1 MALWVSGSCRRL
13 RNEAYGLRIVCFI
26 YVAFRTIGAQG
37 WWRSDVTRV
46 TDGLSRPGNVP
57 VTRATKRG
65 SFSAEN
71 GRNTGTR
78 QLWEELKLHQNPSAP
93 IILQLAIRHA
103 ACKYVTYMG
112 LGYCACGGD
121 SSCYL
126 NWEIPIG
133 MSATAPKTRY
143 CTISTYSS
151 ALVTCDHHEEMR
163 ISSAKFSGT

>member
-103 ACKYVTYMG
+103 ACMPHVSMLLTWGSVIVPVGEIAAVISIGKSR
-112 LGYCACGGD
+112 LGCQPQR
-121 SSCYL
+121 L
-126 NWEIPIG
+126 RP
-133 MSATAPKTRY
+133 
-143 CTISTYSS
+143 
-151 ALVTCDHHEEMR
+151 
-163 ISSAKFSGT
+163 GTVLFRPTLRPL